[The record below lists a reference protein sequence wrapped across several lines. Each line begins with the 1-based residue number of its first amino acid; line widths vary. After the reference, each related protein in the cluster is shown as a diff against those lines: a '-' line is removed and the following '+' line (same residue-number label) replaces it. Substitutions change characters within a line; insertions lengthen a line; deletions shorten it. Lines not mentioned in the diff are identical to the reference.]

1 LFGNRSARIPVVASR
16 TAAVQDLLAHRF
28 PEAVPQAGWIR
39 GVVATGLPALDDILP
54 SGGFQRGRL
63 AVWTPGGGAA
73 ALLRAT
79 ARCTVAGGERVVWG
93 PATATLTGAAW
104 RTGPLLV
111 QPTDPLAALRAAEEL
126 ARSGGF
132 ALVVADGVEPDASRM
147 VRVSR
152 AAHEG
157 GAALVLLTNASAVA
171 TLRLRSRPL
180 VTPRASAGR
189 LGEPLAPRAVQVR
202 IEARASGW
210 QASTTIA
217 LAVWHDDHRLSLDLE
232 HPDRRGERR

>member
-1 LFGNRSARIPVVASR
+1 M
-16 TAAVQDLLAHRF
+16 D
-28 PEAVPQAGWIR
+28 
-39 GVVATGLPALDDILP
+39 ATG
-54 SGGFQRGRL
+54 
-63 AVWTPGGGAA
+63 
-73 ALLRAT
+73 
-79 ARCTVAGGERVVWG
+79 
-93 PATATLTGAAW
+93 TLTCAAW
-104 RTGPLLV
+104 RAGPLLV

-157 GAALVLLTNASAVA
+157 GAALVLLTSASAVA

-180 VTPRASAGR
+180 VTPRASTGR

>member
-1 LFGNRSARIPVVASR
+1 LFGIPSEGPPVVASR
-16 TAAVQDLLAHRF
+16 TAAVQNLLAQRF
-28 PEAVPQAGWIR
+28 PDAVPRSGWAR
-39 GVVATGLPALDDILP
+39 GVVATGLAELDGILP
-54 SGGFQRGRL
+54 SGGFERGRL
-63 AVWTPGGGAA
+63 SVWAPEGGAA

-79 ARCTVAGGERVVWG
+79 ARRAVATGERAAWID
-93 PATATLTGAAW
+93 ATGTLTCAAW
-104 RTGPLLV
+104 RAGPLLI
-111 QPTDPLAALRAAEEL
+111 QPADPTAALRAAEEL

-132 ALVVADGVEPDASRM
+132 AFVVADGVEPDAARM
-147 VRVSR
+147 VRISR

-157 GAALVLLTNASAVA
+157 GAALVLVTHASAVA
-171 TLRLRSRPL
+171 ALRLRSRPL
-180 VTPRASAGR
+180 PAPRIAGR